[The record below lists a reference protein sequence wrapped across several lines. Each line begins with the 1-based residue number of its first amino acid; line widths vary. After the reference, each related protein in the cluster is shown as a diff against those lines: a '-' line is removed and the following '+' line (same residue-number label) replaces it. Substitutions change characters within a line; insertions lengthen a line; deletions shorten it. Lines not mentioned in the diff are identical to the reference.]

1 MPIGKD
7 IVESCCNV
15 SNVNFAKNK
24 EILSK
29 LATLLRT
36 GRMLEDVLTRH
47 ELTTDN
53 DSEEL
58 ITQQEQI
65 SLNISNSTKLDDSQM
80 NQSDMLSLN
89 VSNSTMH
96 EDLIIQ
102 QEQIPL
108 NVLNST
114 MLEDSQM
121 NQSDMLANI
130 LNISLLS
137 LDSNDDSTNRSI
149 HLDII
154 NMPELRKI
162 LGHPMDY

>member
-1 MPIGKD
+1 
-7 IVESCCNV
+7 
-15 SNVNFAKNK
+15 
-24 EILSK
+24 
-29 LATLLRT
+29 
-36 GRMLEDVLTRH
+36 
-47 ELTTDN
+47 
-53 DSEEL
+53 
-58 ITQQEQI
+58 
-65 SLNISNSTKLDDSQM
+65 M

-96 EDLIIQ
+96 EDLITQ

-149 HLDII
+149 AQWII
-154 NMPELRKI
+154 
-162 LGHPMDY
+162 